1 MATSD
6 IVNVIA
12 DALVTTLAAINGPAG
27 GYVNTVKLC
36 ERVAPP
42 DWSSKPRPYV
52 AVTLGGVRTG
62 EAAGEPGGFYRRRIT
77 YLADFVMDAGTPDL
91 AGAER
96 AGISMAEDIT
106 RAVALGNGQLG
117 GALVT
122 GWMWE
127 ESWEINVN
135 PQGTVGLVAG
145 RVTFEC
151 TVEWSS

>member
-6 IVNVIA
+6 VINTIA

-27 GYVNTVKLC
+27 GYLNTVALC
-36 ERVAPP
+36 ERVAPL
-42 DWSSKPRPYV
+42 DWGSKPRPYV
-52 AVTLGGVRTG
+52 AVTFGTARTG
-62 EAAGEPGGFYRRRIT
+62 EAMGEPGGFYRRRAT
-77 YLADFVMDAGTPDL
+77 FYADFIMDAGTPDF

-96 AGISMAEDIT
+96 TGIKMCEDIS

-117 GALVT
+117 GAITT

-127 ESWEINVN
+127 EGWEVAVN
-135 PQGTVGLVAG
+135 PQGIVGTVGG